1 MKRNIHL
8 YIADQRVDLDDDALI
23 LFTYSQEDLEHPTIV
38 KNSYSQGITLQPTR
52 RNNRIFGEVFRLD
65 RRTIIGD
72 AYTGAFFDPT
82 RKTPFTIYDD
92 AGRILESGYCKLD
105 QITEDGGYNVTL
117 FGGLGSFLY
126 GLTYN
131 SEGEKLSLA
140 SLDYLATGNTA
151 TELTYTIDQN
161 TLNTAWNSIGQG
173 KWGVIN
179 FAPAYNGTPENF
191 STDKVLIDVNNSG
204 IGIPASVINDGKTYT
219 AHNGCVLANVNESLN
234 EWMTRDLRSYLQ
246 RPVISIKALIDA
258 ICEERN
264 NGGYRVVLDEAFFNG
279 ANPYYFNAWMT
290 LPLLPSQKYLL
301 NIAVNNY
308 EGILKAYTPTK
319 REAWYSDSVVTTQLV
334 GMTASGQIKVGK
346 LRITTAQASN
356 VDFTFSRGAY
366 DIIIAEG
373 RDGAGNIVGCSNAIV
388 LHESQTPAS
397 GLQNEVAG
405 FLARNGYNNVPLTFV
420 AGTFQKVSASAGN
433 TRFEWSGD
441 EEQML
446 NITNMEGAM
455 TINLRYYCSQN
466 YASTTYPAYMG
477 IDWKAEGFTF
487 TRNTIQSGAV
497 ISKETMLAG
506 TQTPA
511 DYLLSYCRM
520 FGLNITCDA
529 KEKIVTILSR
539 NTFYGN
545 EYLVDINDRIVRSPK
560 PAITPNTYAHRWL
573 TFTQESKG
581 GAKSDYYRSLY
592 GIDYGIKRVNTGY
605 EFNADEK
612 QVFDKLVFNG
622 GVQVLEQG
630 VNYCDVYKGT
640 DLRKFWQ
647 RSAHTLRYGEGDNT
661 FEQEVA
667 PFAPTSYKYYNDGV
681 NFADS
686 VDRPQFCDAEGKA
699 IDGSG
704 VLLFFNGMVSTPVTY
719 YLTDDTSE
727 MLFQNDNVPCWLV
740 SNVQGIPVTELPSF
754 SRFYGS
760 SQLLKTWDFELA
772 KELFVPTFSSSSP
785 NCGIY
790 SQFWRNYIEDR
801 CHVDTSIVTAKVN
814 LRGLNIGQDSLR
826 RFYWFDNSA
835 WILNKVTDY
844 SLTTAGDTEC
854 EFIRVQN
861 IVAYSQGA
869 GVSDASY
876 LSISPASLSASIP
889 AEGGVAVFAVNSST
903 AWTLTAEG
911 GDMQVSVNRTSGD
924 VGVTRVEITCNT
936 PNTGSVKRASFRI
949 KNENAERVISVIQ
962 QADERPDTRTIAF
975 KSQSASVAKG
985 AGSFT
990 TDIQTSGDVE
1000 PEDILVQGSASWL
1013 SVSGV
1018 TKVDASTL
1026 RVTYAV
1032 TANSNPER
1040 TGKLTANIKGKT
1052 DYVTFSVTQAQGEVT
1067 SFSYSPQG
1075 GIVIS
1080 GVAHTE
1086 YIQVN
1091 ATQAW
1096 TIVLDSGTSYG
1107 IQLDTSGGGA
1117 GRHQIA
1123 MQVTANNSSTE
1134 RSFTIKIKHGT
1145 TTRYIEY
1152 YQKSATTSSYLTPNG
1167 ATEFVFGADSGDS
1180 KSASFKA
1187 SGSWKVDTK
1196 PAWLDITP
1204 ASGTSGTNKSITM
1217 TTNSVATGKTDY
1229 VELYLTGDP
1238 DVTLRLKVRQEGAYI
1253 DTDISTITIPK
1264 SGTSQNV
1271 QVSASGAWQVGTPT
1285 ASWVTA
1291 TKDGNNLVISA
1302 SPYTGTRT
1310 ASVEISLVDLPAIK
1324 KTLTIVQEGQ
1334 SDVVP
1339 SIATG
1344 IETMTFAGAGE
1355 TIENTIYATSA
1366 WEVAS
1371 KPEWITITHS
1381 TQAGSTTGEAMS
1393 LSASKNET
1401 GAVRSGQVVVRL
1413 TSDTSISATI
1423 AVSQKAMD
1431 DFSVTPS
1438 YSVVGA
1444 GETSLRLEVASN
1456 VKWKVSNYP
1465 AMVSA
1470 ITETQ
1475 GTGNKVI
1482 YATISVNTG
1491 NATRTGAITFV
1502 YGENYEKTAEVTIAQ
1517 EVATISVDTSSL
1529 SYSAEGGTMSIEL
1542 TTSGTWEVVSKPS
1555 WINVV
1560 PLGYAGAGTFEVDV
1574 IAVPNRFVQTLEGN
1588 VVFGIVGTNVRA
1600 SIKVTQAKAGVE
1612 LEVEDEYNEV
1622 ECEVTN
1628 IPLNIICNTS
1638 WEIVEASA
1646 GMSFNLSRGYGDA
1659 TNSITIPANIT
1670 RYEKTYTAKVRT
1682 TATGSQNMEK
1692 IITIK
1697 QENALATIEIS
1708 TDLLH
1713 FNLNNLQR
1721 TFTIRST
1728 KSWSISAD
1736 VPWISF
1742 EPHEGFRNQTYTIV
1756 ATAVVPY
1763 TLTDLQ
1769 LGWANVVSALSEKS
1783 FIVERIAQE
1792 PDPDPTPDGEVD
1804 TPSTTITRLSVS
1816 DKVLEFTPSKKQ
1828 KTIRVASPTSWSLVC
1843 DADWLTITPVYGD
1856 ANAVVEVQV
1865 TADVPYNANYAEA
1878 KGYIYTQGAQVE
1890 LTFIRQPLG
1899 MDDDIN

>member
-204 IGIPASVINDGKTYT
+204 IGIPASVVNDGKTYT

-290 LPLLPSQKYLL
+290 LPLLPSQKYML

-477 IDWKAEGFTF
+477 LDWKAEGFTF

-1032 TANSNPER
+1032 TANNDAER
-1040 TGKLTANIKGKT
+1040 TGTLSANIKGKT
-1052 DYVTFSVTQAQGEVT
+1052 EYTTFEVTQEQGQVT
-1067 SFSYSPQG
+1067 SFYYYPQG
-1075 GIVIS
+1075 NIIIG
-1080 GVAHTE
+1080 GNAHTE
-1086 YIQVN
+1086 YIEVG
-1091 ATQAW
+1091 ATRSW
-1096 TIVLDSGTSYG
+1096 TISLYSGSSYG
-1107 IQLDTSGGGA
+1107 VQLDTSGGDA
-1117 GRHQIA
+1117 GLHQIA
-1123 MQVTANNSSTE
+1123 VTFPANNTNTE
-1134 RSFTIKIKHGT
+1134 RSVTIQIKHGT
-1145 TTRYIEY
+1145 TTRYITYE
-1152 YQKSATTSSYLTPNG
+1152 QKSATTSSYLNANG
-1167 ATEFVFGADSGDS
+1167 ATSFIFGAGSGES
-1180 KSASFKA
+1180 QSASFKA
-1187 SGSWKVDTK
+1187 SGSWSVNSK
-1196 PAWLDITP
+1196 PTWLNVTP
-1204 ASGTSGTNKSITM
+1204 ASGTSGQNKSIAM
-1217 TTNSVATGKTDY
+1217 ATNSVATERRTDF
-1229 VELYLTGDP
+1229 
-1238 DVTLRLKVRQEGAYI
+1238 VTLRLSSDTSITLSFKVVQEGAFI
-1253 DTDISTITIPK
+1253 ETNVSTISVSK
-1264 SGTSQNV
+1264 SGISQGAV
-1271 QVSASGAWQVGTPT
+1271 VTASGAWQVGTPT

-1291 TKDGNNLVISA
+1291 TKDGDNLVISA

-1310 ASVEISLVDLPAIK
+1310 ASVEISLVDLPSVK
-1324 KTLTIVQEGQ
+1324 KTLTITQEGK
-1334 SDVVP
+1334 SDVIP
-1339 SIATG
+1339 SITAG
-1344 IETMTFAGAGE
+1344 VENMTFAGAGE
-1355 TIENTIYATSA
+1355 AIENTIYATSP

-1371 KPEWITITHS
+1371 SPAWASISYS
-1381 TQAGSTTGEAMS
+1381 TQAGGSTGEHITITAER
-1393 LSASKNET
+1393 NET
-1401 GAVRSGQVVVRL
+1401 GSQRTGNIVVRL
-1413 TSDTSISATI
+1413 KSNTSITATI
-1423 AVSQKAMD
+1423 SLTQKALD
-1431 DFSVTPS
+1431 AFNVTPT
-1438 YSVVGA
+1438 YSIISA
-1444 GETSLRLEVASN
+1444 SETTIRLAVEAN
-1456 VKWKVSNYP
+1456 TKWKVSNYSS
-1465 AMVSA
+1465 MVSA
-1470 ITETQ
+1470 ISMTS
-1475 GTGNKVI
+1475 G
-1482 YATISVNTG
+1482 SG
-1491 NATRTGAITFV
+1491 NANLLVDVTANAGTASRTGTITFA
-1502 YGENYEKTAEVTIAQ
+1502 YGNNYEKTTEVTISQ
-1517 EVATISVDTSSL
+1517 EVATLNVDTTYL
-1529 SYSAEGGTMSIEL
+1529 SYTNGEEMNTIEL
-1542 TTSGTWEVVSKPS
+1542 DASANWEIVSKPS
-1555 WINVV
+1555 WIIAN
-1560 PLGYAGAGTFEVDV
+1560 PLGGEAGHYEVDLESMRNPYVEERRGSV
-1574 IAVPNRFVQTLEGN
+1574 I
-1588 VVFGIVGTNVRA
+1588 FGIVGTNVRA
-1600 SIKVTQAKAGVE
+1600 SISVVQGSAYIE
-1612 LEVEDEYNEV
+1612 LEIEDEENVV
-1622 ECEVTN
+1622 ESEVTN
-1628 IPLNIICNTS
+1628 VPINIICNTG
-1638 WEIVEASA
+1638 WEIVEATA
-1646 GMSFNLSRGYGDA
+1646 GMTFNLSRGYGNA
-1659 TNSITIPANIT
+1659 TNAVTIPANIS
-1670 RYEKTYTAKVRT
+1670 RQEKTYTAKVRT
-1682 TATGSQNMEK
+1682 IASEYASVVEK
-1692 IITIK
+1692 TFSIT
-1697 QENALATIEIS
+1697 QESAVAVIEIS

-1713 FNLNNLQR
+1713 FNPTHLQR

-1728 KSWSISAD
+1728 KSWALSAD
-1736 VPWISF
+1736 VDWLTF
-1742 EPHEGFRNQTYTIV
+1742 EPREGFRNQTYTIV

-1763 TLTDLQ
+1763 TLTTLQ
-1769 LGWANVVSALSEKS
+1769 MGWAKVVSALSEKS
-1783 FIVERIAQE
+1783 FIVERIGQE
-1792 PDPDPTPDGEVD
+1792 IDPDFNPDAGD
-1804 TPSTTITRLSVS
+1804 TPTTITKLSVS
-1816 DKVLEFTPSKKQ
+1816 ETTLEFTPTKTQ
-1828 KTIRVASPTSWSLVC
+1828 KTIRIASPTSWALEC
-1843 DADWLTITPVYGD
+1843 NADWLTFTPMYGD

-1865 TADVPYNANYAEA
+1865 TANVPYTANYAEA
-1878 KGYIYTQGAQVE
+1878 KGYIYTQGKQIE